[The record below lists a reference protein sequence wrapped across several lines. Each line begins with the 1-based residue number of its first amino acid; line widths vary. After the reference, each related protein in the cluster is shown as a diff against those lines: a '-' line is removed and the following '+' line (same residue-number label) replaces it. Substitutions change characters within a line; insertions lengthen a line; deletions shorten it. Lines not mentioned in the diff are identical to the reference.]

1 VREWVKL
8 ALRESEFRIVGEAA
22 NAEETAR
29 LAGDLEPDLL
39 LIEAAGVGLAS
50 EVRARGV
57 SIPAVLITA
66 SPERGFNENARD
78 AGAQATVLNTGSIGK
93 LLAALRSVLGGEL
106 SFDSGH
112 PRRPSGQTTLSRRE
126 RDVLQLVAG
135 GLTNREIANELG
147 IGDQTVKTLLAR
159 SCAKLGVHRRAE
171 AAAAA
176 RGLGLLV
183 L

>member
-1 VREWVKL
+1 MREWVKL
-8 ALRESEFRIVGEAA
+8 ALRESEFLIAAEAA
-22 NAEETAR
+22 SAQETAR
-29 LAGDLEPDLL
+29 LAEALEPDLL
-39 LIEAAGVGLAS
+39 LIEATGVGLAS

-66 SPERGFNENARD
+66 NPERGFNENARD
-78 AGAQATVLNTGSIGK
+78 AGAQGTVLNTGSIGK
-93 LLAALRSVLGGEL
+93 LLAALRAVLGGEL

-112 PRRPSGQTTLSRRE
+112 PQRPSGQTALSRRE
-126 RDVLQLVAG
+126 RDVLKLVAAG
-135 GLTNREIANELG
+135 STNREIANELG

-159 SCAKLGVHRRAE
+159 SYAKLGVRRRAD